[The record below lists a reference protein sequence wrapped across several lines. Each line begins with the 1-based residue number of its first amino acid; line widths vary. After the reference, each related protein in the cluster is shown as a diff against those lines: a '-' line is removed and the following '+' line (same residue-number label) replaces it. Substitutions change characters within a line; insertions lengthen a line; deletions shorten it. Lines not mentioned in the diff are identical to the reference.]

1 MNDEQKKAIE
11 EMKKAQ
17 AQKAAIER
25 KTGRTARGGS
35 AVAPAAK
42 AKAPKKQAKPK
53 QTTDQRVKQLEE
65 QLAKQKAEKNDLKD
79 QLSKRTDIKSYKEE
93 QQALN
98 DIVKNNDDYH
108 FAKEY
113 TVTSGNGRKQKIVV
127 KMHAPSVIEQSDI
140 QQEYADLTR
149 GRGSG
154 FVPMASELFL
164 AIAYFR
170 VVGDNVPKW
179 FTDVEHTYRTD
190 ILFEVWGDYN
200 DWLDDFLPQQSH

>member
-17 AQKAAIER
+17 ARKAAVER
-25 KTGRTARGGS
+25 RTGRTARGGS
-35 AVAPAAK
+35 AVESLQE
-42 AKAPKKQAKPK
+42 APKQQVKPV

-79 QLSKRTDIKSYKEE
+79 QLSKRNDIKSYREE

-179 FTDVEHTYRTD
+179 FTDVDHTYRTD
-190 ILFEVWGDYN
+190 ILFQVWEDYN

>member
-17 AQKAAIER
+17 ARKAAVER
-25 KTGRTARGGS
+25 RTGRTARGGS
-35 AVAPAAK
+35 AVEPLQET
-42 AKAPKKQAKPK
+42 PKPQVKPV

-79 QLSKRTDIKSYKEE
+79 QLSKRNDIKSYKEE

-179 FTDVEHTYRTD
+179 FTDVDHTYRTD
-190 ILFEVWGDYN
+190 ILFQVWEDYN

>member
-17 AQKAAIER
+17 ARKAAVER
-25 KTGRTARGGS
+25 RTGRTARGGS
-35 AVAPAAK
+35 AVESLQED
-42 AKAPKKQAKPK
+42 PKQQVKPV

-79 QLSKRTDIKSYKEE
+79 QLSKRNDIKSYREE

-179 FTDVEHTYRTD
+179 FTDVDHTYRTD
-190 ILFEVWGDYN
+190 ILFQVWEDYN

>member
-1 MNDEQKKAIE
+1 MNDEQKEAIE

-17 AQKAAIER
+17 ARKAAVER
-25 KTGRTARGGS
+25 RTGRTARGGS
-35 AVAPAAK
+35 AVEPLQEV
-42 AKAPKKQAKPK
+42 PKQPVKPV

-179 FTDVEHTYRTD
+179 FTDVDHTYRTD
-190 ILFEVWGDYN
+190 ILFQVWEDYN

>member
-1 MNDEQKKAIE
+1 MNDAQKQAIE

-17 AQKAAIER
+17 ARKAAVEK
-25 KTGRTARGGS
+25 KTGRVARGGS
-35 AVAPAAK
+35 VQKPK
-42 AKAPKKQAKPK
+42 AKLKSEIETKP
-53 QTTDQRVKQLEE
+53 QPSVDERVKQLEE
-65 QLAKQKAEKNDLKD
+65 QLAKQKAEKADLKD
-79 QLSKRTDIKSYKEE
+79 LLNKRTDMKSYKEE

-108 FAKEY
+108 FVKEY
-113 TVTSGNGRKQKIVV
+113 TVSTTHGKKERVVV

-149 GRGSG
+149 GRGAG

-190 ILFEVWGDYN
+190 ILLEAFEDFE
-200 DWLDDFLPQQSH
+200 DWVSDFLPQQSH

>member
-1 MNDEQKKAIE
+1 MNDAQKQAIE

-17 AQKAAIER
+17 ARKAAVEK
-25 KTGRTARGGS
+25 KTGRVARGGS
-35 AVAPAAK
+35 VQKSK
-42 AKAPKKQAKPK
+42 AKLKLETKP
-53 QTTDQRVKQLEE
+53 QPSVDERVKQLEE
-65 QLAKQKAEKNDLKD
+65 QLAKQKAEKADLKD
-79 QLSKRTDIKSYKEE
+79 QLSKQTDMKSYKEE

-108 FAKEY
+108 FVKEY
-113 TVTSGNGRKQKIVV
+113 TVSTTHGKKEKIVV

-149 GRGSG
+149 GRGAG

-190 ILFEVWGDYN
+190 ILLEAFEDFE
-200 DWLDDFLPQQSH
+200 DWVSDFLPQQSH